1 VVWTAL
7 GGLPSRAWLAT
18 LGVGFVAAATWYL
31 LPVLSGDHG
40 DVAVAGGG
48 TIESSIDV
56 LSYQLRDR
64 GRDVEWVAA
73 GSTWC
78 ELAEGEFA
86 VDGVDVVVLAPE
98 ALGTCDG
105 DPVAGTFNRLPDDIQ
120 VVVVALGSVTEAT
133 SVGAPGGVTVVDPT
147 VLLGADDTIM
157 MPCEW
162 WDDCVGA
169 IAVRGDTGDL
179 TDAGRERIARM
190 VSAAIG

>member
-7 GGLPSRAWLAT
+7 GGLPSRTWLAT
-18 LGVGFVAAATWYL
+18 LGAGLVAAATWYL
-31 LPVLSGDHG
+31 LPVVSGDHG
-40 DVAVAGGG
+40 DVAVFGGG

-64 GRDVEWVAA
+64 GRDVTWVAA

-78 ELAEGEFA
+78 ELAEGELA
-86 VDGVDVVVLAPE
+86 VDDVDVVVLAPE
-98 ALGTCDG
+98 ALGSCDG
-105 DPVAGTFNRLPDDIQ
+105 DPVGGTLDRLRGDVHIVMVP
-120 VVVVALGSVTEAT
+120 LGSAARETSDAATGAVTL
-133 SVGAPGGVTVVDPT
+133 VDPE
-147 VLLGADDTIM
+147 VLLGADDTVT

-162 WDDCVGA
+162 WENCVGA
-169 IAVRGDTGDL
+169 IAVRGDGGDL